1 MFPFILQTKKVG
13 EEAELEVLK
22 FSKDSFSFHWIKEG
36 QIKTTDDRPNT
47 LSFPSVKEE
56 DFGHYQCEVKDAA
69 AGKVLLTLYTALY
82 KEEPSQLSLH
92 VCRTYVPSFNVFF
105 CCRRILY

>member
-22 FSKDSFSFHWIKEG
+22 FTEEGFSFHWTKEG
-36 QIKTTDDRPNT
+36 SRRQIKTTDDWPKA
-47 LSFPSVKEE
+47 LSFPSVREE

-69 AGKVLLTLYTALY
+69 AGKVLLTVYRALY
-82 KEEPSQLSLH
+82 KEETSQL
-92 VCRTYVPSFNVFF
+92 TEYVVSS
-105 CCRRILY
+105 